1 MGSTAALTL
10 NLRTRRWAI
19 SLTPR
24 RHYFHWIRGYVGPRA
39 TVVHNVKLQPIRK
52 VTSSWCSSHIREG
65 GYTSL
70 TWKCKCLTVSDL
82 KRGQYWTMGV
92 VAIGYAPSWA
102 GVIVVVVVVVA
113 MALCYCP
120 TFTARRQS
128 SLISAQRSERQQY
141 HKMLLLVLVLTAGKT
156 T

>member
-1 MGSTAALTL
+1 
-10 NLRTRRWAI
+10 
-19 SLTPR
+19 
-24 RHYFHWIRGYVGPRA
+24 
-39 TVVHNVKLQPIRK
+39 
-52 VTSSWCSSHIREG
+52 
-65 GYTSL
+65 
-70 TWKCKCLTVSDL
+70 
-82 KRGQYWTMGV
+82 MGV

-102 GVIVVVVVVVA
+102 GVIVVVVVVVVVA

>member
-1 MGSTAALTL
+1 MT
-10 NLRTRRWAI
+10 
-19 SLTPR
+19 
-24 RHYFHWIRGYVGPRA
+24 
-39 TVVHNVKLQPIRK
+39 
-52 VTSSWCSSHIREG
+52 
-65 GYTSL
+65 
-70 TWKCKCLTVSDL
+70 DL
-82 KRGQYWTMGV
+82 KCGQYWTMGV

-102 GVIVVVVVVVA
+102 GVIVVVA

-141 HKMLLLVLVLTAGKT
+141 HKMLRLVLILTAGKT